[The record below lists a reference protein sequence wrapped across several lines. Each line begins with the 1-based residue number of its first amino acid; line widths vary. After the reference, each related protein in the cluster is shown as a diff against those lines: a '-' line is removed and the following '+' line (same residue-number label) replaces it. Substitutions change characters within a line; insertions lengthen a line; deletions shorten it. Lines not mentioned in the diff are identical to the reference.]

1 LWAATSRV
9 IHAGEG
15 NEQVA
20 TATFR
25 IEERREVEEQIRA
38 RRVQYAL
45 NASKYLMIGAGVL
58 GGGALVTWFFVRQ
71 YAQLLA
77 ASLILLQLTACAV
90 LFPALVRRGRRTF
103 GVYLVLG
110 SMLLTSVGVF
120 LLAPWSSFGALVC
133 YLITVLVAN
142 LILDERGRRRMNLVT
157 VVLLA
162 GNIALS
168 GTLVLEVPAPLDH
181 RVSAFLRIA
190 FSVIPFL
197 VASLTIHSL
206 VMNQEDSFRQ
216 SRLAGKEVGERIAA
230 ERAQRE
236 RLEQANLQIEE
247 QAAVERAQSR
257 RLRHLFSQINE
268 TAGQLSSAAAEILA
282 AAQQQVS
289 TAGEQ
294 SAAIGQTM
302 TTMDEVRS
310 ITEQTV
316 VRAQDVAQAARRSV
330 EVSHAGEGAVQE
342 TMESMVQI
350 RDRVEA
356 IAANISALTQ
366 QTEQI
371 GQIISAVNDIASQSN
386 MLALNASVEAARAG
400 EQGKGFAVVA
410 EEVRSLAEQSRHA
423 TIQVRTILSDI
434 LQATQLTGVA
444 TEEGAAEVDKGA
456 RSASRMGRAIRDL
469 NQVITTSSQAAAQ
482 MVAGGQQQTT
492 GIEQIALAMQ
502 NINQATMQSL
512 ESIRQAERAATELN
526 NLARQLA
533 ESVVEFEL

>member
-1 LWAATSRV
+1 M
-9 IHAGEG
+9 
-15 NEQVA
+15 A

-45 NASKYLMIGAGVL
+45 NASKYLRMVTGVV
-58 GGGALVTWFFVRQ
+58 GGGALVAWLFVRQ

-77 ASLILLQLTACAV
+77 ASLILLQLTGCAM
-90 LFPALVRRGRRTF
+90 LFPALVRRGRRTL

-120 LLAPWSSFGALVC
+120 LLAPWSSFGALVG

-142 LILDERGRRRMNLVT
+142 LTLDERGRRRMNLVI
-157 VVLLA
+157 VILLA
-162 GNIALS
+162 ANIALS
-168 GTLVLEVPAPLDH
+168 GIVVLEVPAPLDN
-181 RVSAFLRIA
+181 RVSSFLRIA
-190 FSVIPFL
+190 FSVIPFM

-230 ERAQRE
+230 EREQRE

-247 QAAVERAQSR
+247 RAAVERAQGR

-268 TAGQLSSAAAEILA
+268 TASRLSSAAAEILA
-282 AAQQQVS
+282 VAQQQVS

-294 SAAIGQTM
+294 SAAISQTM
-302 TTMDEVRS
+302 TTMDEVRG
-310 ITEQTV
+310 IAEQTV
-316 VRAQDVAQAARRSV
+316 ARAQDVAQSARHSV
-330 EVSHAGEGAVQE
+330 EVSHAGEGSVQQ

-350 RDRVEA
+350 RGRVEA

-371 GQIISAVNDIASQSN
+371 GQIISAVNDLASQSN

-410 EEVRSLAEQSRHA
+410 DEVRSLAEQSRHA

-434 LQATQLTGVA
+434 LQATQLTGTA
-444 TEEGAAEVDKGA
+444 TEEGAAEVERGA
-456 RSASRMGRAIRDL
+456 LSASRMGRAIREL
-469 NQVITTSSQAAAQ
+469 NQVITASSQAAAQ

-502 NINQATMQSL
+502 GINQATLQSL
-512 ESIRQAERAATELN
+512 ESIRQAERAATDLN

-533 ESVVEFEL
+533 DSVVEFEL